1 MELKKPT
8 DESVNETAT
17 SQEQAAAAAAAQVT
31 VRQRVYLLWQELGM
45 VAILVLLCIFMA
57 LFAPYFLT
65 FSNLVNVAQQSSINA
80 ILAAGM
86 TFVIL
91 TGGIDLSVGSGLAVA
106 GVAAVWLAYRGVPGI
121 IDVLA
126 GLVIGCLCGWLNGVL
141 IAKFKLLPFIVT
153 LGALTYLRGVAYLF
167 TGAYPIVVPN
177 LSFGF
182 LGNGFVGPLPW
193 PVVIALLVYIVGYI
207 VLNRTTFGRR
217 VYAIGGNEQ
226 AARLTGI
233 NVDRILLL
241 IYTIS
246 GLCMGIAGVIYAA
259 RLLSAQPTGGQSYEL
274 YAIAAV
280 ILGGTSF
287 TGGVGSIVG
296 TLIGAL
302 IIGVLNNGLV
312 LMNVP
317 FFYQLIIQGA
327 VIIIAV
333 LLDQLRTRAAAR

>member
-1 MELKKPT
+1 MELRKTKP
-8 DESVNETAT
+8 EPASQTAV
-17 SQEQAAAAAAAQVT
+17 SQDQAAAASKAS
-31 VRQRVYLLWQELGM
+31 VRARVYLLWQELGM
-45 VAILVLLCIFMA
+45 VVVLVLLCVFMA

-65 FSNLVNVAQQSSINA
+65 GSNLVNVALQSSINA

-106 GVAAVWLAYRGVPGI
+106 GVVAVWLASKGVPGI
-121 IDVLA
+121 VDVLA
-126 GLVIGCLCGWLNGVL
+126 GLVIGSLAGSLNGVL
-141 IAKFKLLPFIVT
+141 VAKFKLLPFIVT
-153 LGALTYLRGVAYLF
+153 LGALTYLRGAAYIL

-182 LGNGFVGPLPW
+182 LGNGFVGPIPW
-193 PVVIALLVYIVGYI
+193 PVVVALIVYVVGYI
-207 VLNRTTFGRR
+207 VLKRTIFGRH

-233 NVDRILLL
+233 NVDRTLLL

-246 GLCMGIAGVIYAA
+246 GLCMGIAGVIYSA
-259 RLLSAQPTGGQSYEL
+259 RLLSAQPTGGVSYEL

-327 VIIIAV
+327 VIIVAV

>member
-1 MELKKPT
+1 MELRKTTPEPASET
-8 DESVNETAT
+8 EASQAQATAT
-17 SQEQAAAAAAAQVT
+17 GGAT
-31 VRQRVYLLWQELGM
+31 VRARVYLLWQQLGM
-45 VAILVLLCIFMA
+45 ALVLVLLCVFMA
-57 LFAPYFLT
+57 FFAPYFLT
-65 FSNLVNVAQQSSINA
+65 GSNLLNVAQQSSINA

-106 GVAAVWLAYRGVPGI
+106 GVVAVWLASKGVPGI

-126 GLVIGCLCGWLNGVL
+126 GLVVGSLAGSLNGVFV
-141 IAKFKLLPFIVT
+141 AKFKLLPFIVT
-153 LGALTYLRGVAYLF
+153 LGALTYLRGAAYIF
-167 TGAYPIVVPN
+167 TGAYPIVVNN

-182 LGNGFVGPLPW
+182 LGNGFVGPIPW
-193 PVVIALLVYIVGYI
+193 PVVIALIVYVIGYI
-207 VLNRTTFGRR
+207 VLNRTIFGRH

-233 NVDRILLL
+233 NVDRDLLL

-246 GLCMGIAGVIYAA
+246 GLCMGIAGVIYSA

-327 VIIIAV
+327 VIIVAV
-333 LLDQLRTRAAAR
+333 LIDRFRTRASAR

>member
-1 MELKKPT
+1 MALKKRT
-8 DESVNETAT
+8 GGLETESAET
-17 SQEQAAAAAAAQVT
+17 QAQVKAASRAA
-31 VRQRVYLLWQELGM
+31 VRARVYLLWQELGM
-45 VAILVLLCIFMA
+45 VVVLVILCVFMA

-65 FSNLVNVAQQSSINA
+65 GSNLVNVAQQSSINA

-106 GVAAVWLAYRGVPGI
+106 GVGAVWLASKGVPGI
-121 IDVLA
+121 IAVLA
-126 GLVIGCLCGWLNGVL
+126 GLGIGCLAGWVNGVL

-153 LGALTYLRGVAYLF
+153 LGALTYLRGVAFVF
-167 TGAYPIVVPN
+167 TGGYPIVIPN

-193 PVVIALLVYIVGYI
+193 PVVIALVVYVVGYI
-207 VLNRTTFGRR
+207 VLNRTIFGRH

-233 NVDRILLL
+233 NVDRTLMLV
-241 IYTIS
+241 YTIS
-246 GLCMGIAGVIYAA
+246 GLCMGIAGVVYSA
-259 RLLSAQPTGGQSYEL
+259 RLLSAQPTGGVGYEL

-287 TGGVGSIVG
+287 TGGIGSIAG

-317 FFYQLIIQGA
+317 FYYQLIIQGV
-327 VIIIAV
+327 VIIVAV
-333 LLDQLRTRAAAR
+333 LIDRLRTRAAAR

>member
-1 MELKKPT
+1 MELRKTTP
-8 DESVNETAT
+8 EPASETAPG
-17 SQEQAAAAAAAQVT
+17 QAQATASGSA
-31 VRQRVYLLWQELGM
+31 VRARVYLLWQQLGM
-45 VAILVLLCIFMA
+45 VIVLVLLCLFMA

-65 FSNLVNVAQQSSINA
+65 TSNLLNVALQSSINA

-106 GVAAVWLAYRGVPGI
+106 GVVAVWLASKGVPGI
-121 IDVLA
+121 VDVLA
-126 GLVIGCLCGWLNGVL
+126 GLVVGCLCGLLNGVF
-141 IAKFKLLPFIVT
+141 IARFKLLPFIVT
-153 LGALTYLRGVAYLF
+153 LGALTYLRGAAYIL

-182 LGNGFVGPLPW
+182 LGNGFVGPIPW
-193 PVVIALLVYIVGYI
+193 PVVVALIVYVIGYI
-207 VLNRTTFGRR
+207 VLNRTIFGRH

-233 NVDRILLL
+233 NVDLTLLL

-246 GLCMGIAGVIYAA
+246 GLCMGIAGVIYSS
-259 RLLSAQPTGGQSYEL
+259 RLLSAQPTGGVSYEL

-327 VIIIAV
+327 VIIVAV
-333 LLDQLRTRAAAR
+333 LIDQVRTRASAR

>member
-1 MELKKPT
+1 MELKKRT
-8 DESVNETAT
+8 GGLETESAETRAQT
-17 SQEQAAAAAAAQVT
+17 KAAGRAE
-31 VRQRVYLLWQELGM
+31 VRARVYLLWQELGM
-45 VAILVLLCIFMA
+45 VGVLVLLCIFMA

-65 FSNLVNVAQQSSINA
+65 ASNLVNVAQQSSINA

-106 GVAAVWLAYRGVPGI
+106 GVVSVWLASKGVPGT

-126 GLVIGCLCGWLNGVL
+126 GLVVGSLAGWLNGVL
-141 IAKFKLLPFIVT
+141 VAKFKLLPFIVT
-153 LGALTYLRGVAYLF
+153 LGALTYLRGAAYVL

-177 LSFGF
+177 LRFGF

-193 PVVIALLVYIVGYI
+193 PVVVAIIVYVVGYV
-207 VLNRTTFGRR
+207 VLTRTIFGRH

-233 NVDRILLL
+233 NVDRTLLL
-241 IYTIS
+241 IYIIS
-246 GLCMGIAGVIYAA
+246 GLCMGIAGVIYSA

-317 FFYQLIIQGA
+317 FFYQLIIQGV
-327 VIIIAV
+327 VIIVAV

>member
-1 MELKKPT
+1 MELRKTTP
-8 DESVNETAT
+8 EPASETEASQAQAAT
-17 SQEQAAAAAAAQVT
+17 SKAT
-31 VRQRVYLLWQELGM
+31 VRARVYLLWQQLGM
-45 VAILVLLCIFMA
+45 VGVLVILCIFMA

-65 FSNLVNVAQQSSINA
+65 TSNLLNVAQQSSINA

-106 GVAAVWLAYRGVPGI
+106 GVVAVWLASKGVPGV

-126 GLVIGCLCGWLNGVL
+126 GLGIGSLAGMLNGVFV
-141 IAKFKLLPFIVT
+141 ARFKLLPFIVT
-153 LGALTYLRGVAYLF
+153 LGALTYLRGAAYIL
-167 TGAYPIVVPN
+167 TGAYPIVVNN

-182 LGNGFVGPLPW
+182 LGNGFVGPIPW
-193 PVVIALLVYIVGYI
+193 PIVIAIIVYVVGYI
-207 VLNRTTFGRR
+207 VLNRTIFGRH

-233 NVDRILLL
+233 NVDRTLLL

-246 GLCMGIAGVIYAA
+246 GLCMGIAGVVYSA

-327 VIIIAV
+327 VIIVAV
-333 LLDQLRTRAAAR
+333 LIDRLRTRAASA

>member
-1 MELKKPT
+1 MELRKTKPEP
-8 DESVNETAT
+8 ESSTAA
-17 SQEQAAAAAAAQVT
+17 SQDQVAAASRAS
-31 VRQRVYLLWQELGM
+31 VRARVYLLWQELGM
-45 VAILVLLCIFMA
+45 VVVLVLLCVFMA

-65 FSNLVNVAQQSSINA
+65 ASNLVNVAQQSSINA

-86 TFVIL
+86 TLVIL

-106 GVAAVWLAYRGVPGI
+106 GVAAVWLASKGVPGI
-121 IDVLA
+121 VDVVA
-126 GLVIGCLCGWLNGVL
+126 GLVVGSLCGLLNGVL

-153 LGALTYLRGVAYLF
+153 LGALTYLRGAAYVF
-167 TGAYPIVVPN
+167 TGAYPIVVPT

-193 PVVIALLVYIVGYI
+193 PVVIALIVYIVGYI
-207 VLNRTTFGRR
+207 VLTRTIFGRH

-233 NVDRILLL
+233 NVDRTLLL

-246 GLCMGIAGVIYAA
+246 GLCMGIAGLVYSA

-302 IIGVLNNGLV
+302 IIGVLNNGLI

-333 LLDQLRTRAAAR
+333 LLDQVRTRAAAR